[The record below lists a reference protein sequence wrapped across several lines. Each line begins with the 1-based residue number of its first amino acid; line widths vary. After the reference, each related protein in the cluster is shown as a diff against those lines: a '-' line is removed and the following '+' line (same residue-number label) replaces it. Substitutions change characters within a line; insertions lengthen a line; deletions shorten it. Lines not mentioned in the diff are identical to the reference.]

1 MRKLIIIIITI
12 LILIG
17 LKAYK
22 SQSHKVDSLN
32 NTIITT
38 EQQKANAEAELLKAK
53 ENEKLNTD
61 KIKELEDKIKQLEAD
76 LQAKNE
82 RKQYLASL
90 SQPQRWMLEAGIPE
104 NDWGPAYELVR
115 RESTWNPKAINPSS
129 GACGLAQSLPC
140 GKQAKYGAWDDPVA
154 NLKWQYEYVN
164 GRYGGYAQ
172 AVAFHD
178 SNNWY

>member
-76 LQAKNE
+76 LQARE
-82 RKQYLASL
+82 ARKKYLASL
-90 SQPQRWMLEAGIPE
+90 SQPERWMLEAGIPE
-104 NDWGPAYELVR
+104 DQWPVAYELVR
-115 RESTWNPKAINPSS
+115 RESTWNPSAVNPSS
-129 GACGLAQSLPC
+129 GACGLQQELPC
-140 GKQAKYGAWDDPVA
+140 GKSGCNLGDAVCGLQWMQKYVKD
-154 NLKWQYEYVN
+154 
-164 GRYGGYAQ
+164 RYGGWSQ

-178 SNNWY
+178 KMNWY

>member
-1 MRKLIIIIITI
+1 MNK
-12 LILIG
+12 LILIVITIAILFG
-17 LKAYK
+17 VVNYK
-22 SQSHKVDSLN
+22 KQSHKVENLN

-38 EQQKANAEAELLKAK
+38 EQQKANTEAELQKTK
-53 ENEKLNTD
+53 ESDSQNQQ
-61 KIKELEDKIKQLEAD
+61 KIKELEEKIKQLEAD
-76 LQAKNE
+76 LQVREA
-82 RKQYLASL
+82 RKKYLASL
-90 SQPQRWMLEAGIPE
+90 SQPERWMLEAGIPE
-104 NDWGPAYELVR
+104 DQWPVAYELVR
-115 RESTWNPKAINPSS
+115 RESTWNPSAVNPSS

-172 AVAFHD
+172 AIAFHD